1 MEGANS
7 AEKACAIAGLAAHLG
22 LRVMPFEE
30 LEQRPFDAAEWD
42 PRAPKQ
48 MWIKISDTRRTDFV
62 LRFRKGSR
70 VRVFG
75 SEGAVVVDTLCRCQS
90 PSRSPR
96 LTRITLSR
104 VVPVCCPQ

>member
-30 LEQRPFDAAEWD
+30 LEQSPFDPAEWD

-48 MWIKISDTRRTDFV
+48 MWIKLSDVFMTD
-62 LRFRKGSR
+62 LRFQTGSR
-70 VRVFG
+70 VRVLG
-75 SEGAVVVDTLCRCQS
+75 TGGKMLGAVVVDTFCRFQA
-90 PSRSPR
+90 R
-96 LTRITLSR
+96 LGRLD
-104 VVPVCCPQ
+104 

>member
-22 LRVMPFEE
+22 LRVMPIEE
-30 LEQRPFDAAEWD
+30 LEQSPFDPAEWD

-75 SEGAVVVDTLCRCQS
+75 SEGAVVVDTFCRFQA
-90 PSRSPR
+90 R
-96 LTRITLSR
+96 LGRLD
-104 VVPVCCPQ
+104 